1 MITRNN
7 KIFKRVIFSKSKHIK
22 KYLLSISIIIL
33 GIVLFITNYKYPYFY
48 NVSGPWEIGYD
59 KMPANKIQLNI
70 NQKNIIS
77 SKNIISDTNSVFI
90 ADPFFIYKNDTIFL
104 FVENQ
109 IKNDGANIDLFIIA
123 DSSIDH
129 KGTILDMETHISYP
143 QVFFYNND
151 YYMLPETKRSNNL
164 LLYKSDSFP
173 YKWSI
178 SDTLMKNIRVKDPTI
193 MIGENHHVIFTCNDD
208 LELIMYCS
216 DTIFSGWEECENYT
230 KYFGN
235 EVRPA
240 GRIFKVN
247 DKIFIPMQNLKLGYG
262 TSVSLFEII
271 IKDNSIK
278 LIKEMSGFLAPQLGS
293 QHFNSSM
300 HHIDIQEHNG
310 SYIYFYDGRSLID
323 KSFSFK
329 RSLKYNY
336 LDLKS
341 MIYNIIF

>member
-1 MITRNN
+1 MLSTFTRKNIFIIT
-7 KIFKRVIFSKSKHIK
+7 I
-22 KYLLSISIIIL
+22 LSIL
-33 GIVLFITNYKYPYFY
+33 LTLLFINQKYPFFY
-48 NVSGPWEIGYD
+48 NISGPWIIGFNRINTLSEEIPID
-59 KMPANKIQLNI
+59 QN
-70 NQKNIIS
+70 NIIS
-77 SKNIISDTNSVFI
+77 SEDIKNSESLFL
-90 ADPFFIYKNDTIFL
+90 ADPFFIIENDSIYL

-109 IKNDGANIDLFIIA
+109 EKNKAANIDLFIIA

-143 QVFFYNND
+143 QVFFYDND

-164 LLYKSDSFP
+164 LLYKSNSFP

-193 MIGENHHVIFTCNDD
+193 MIGENYHVIFTCNDD

-216 DTIFSGWEECENYT
+216 DTLFSGWEECENYT

-240 GRIFKVN
+240 GRIFEVN
-247 DKIFIPMQNLKLGYG
+247 DKTFIPMQNQKLGYG
-262 TSVSLFEII
+262 TSVSLFEIV

-278 LIKEMSGFLAPQLGS
+278 LIKEMSGFLTPQIGK

-310 SYIYFYDGRSLID
+310 SYIYFYDGRSLIN
-323 KSFSFK
+323 KSFSLK

-341 MIYNIIF
+341 IIYDIVF